1 MTTAD
6 VGAVVVG
13 AGIAGLAA
21 ALELQEKVREVFVV
35 DASDR
40 PGGVMRTDHVAGYVI
55 ERGPNTIQVKAPML
69 RLLER
74 LGLRDALLEAQPA
87 SRLRFIYRDGNL
99 FAVPLSPL
107 GFARTRLLSTRG
119 KLRLLSEPLRF
130 RRDATGESVAAF
142 AGRRFGDEAVAKL
155 IGPFLTGVYA
165 GDETVLGAEAVF
177 GSLVEL
183 ERRFGSVAIGLAAT
197 AFGRRR
203 ERGLAGTFS
212 ALQGLGPFARR
223 LAERLFEPPALGA
236 RVCEVVRDGAHWRVM
251 VSSPGGESMMRTPRV
266 VVATGAGEAA
276 AILRGASPE
285 LAEALAGISY
295 APIVGVPVGV
305 DPARVA
311 RKIRGFGFL
320 VPRDQD
326 MALLGCLFMSRLFPG
341 RAPAGRELLHCMLGG
356 RLHPEVIDLSDDV
369 LHKRVHADL
378 ERTLG
383 LREAPQLLAVT
394 RWPRAIPQPDGDHP
408 RRVAGIRKQLAELP
422 GLELAGAYLGGV
434 AVADA
439 LTSGCEA
446 AQRLAEGTLV

>member
-1 MTTAD
+1 MTAD

-35 DASDR
+35 DAGDR

-74 LGLRDALLEAQPA
+74 LGLRDALLAAQPA

-99 FAVPLSPL
+99 LPVPLSPL
-107 GFARTRLLSTRG
+107 GFARTRLLSARG
-119 KLRLLSEPLRF
+119 KLRLLTEPLRF

-165 GDETVLGAEAVF
+165 GDENVLGAEAVF

-183 ERRFGSVAIGLAAT
+183 ERRFGSVAIGLAAS
-197 AFGRRR
+197 AFARRR

-223 LAERLFEPPALGA
+223 LAERLIEPPALGA
-236 RVCEVVRDGAHWRVM
+236 RVGEIARDGVRWRVT
-251 VSSPGGESMMRTPRV
+251 VSSPGGESVMHTPRV

-276 AILRGASPE
+276 ALLRGASPE
-285 LAEALAGISY
+285 LAEALLGIPY
-295 APIVGVPVGV
+295 APIVGIPVGV
-305 DPARVA
+305 DPARVT
-311 RKIRGFGFL
+311 RKIAGFGFL

-326 MALLGCLFMSRLFPG
+326 LCLLGCLFMSRLFPG

-394 RWPRAIPQPDGDHP
+394 RWPRAIPQPDGEHP
-408 RRVAGIRKQLAELP
+408 RRMAGIRQQLSQLP
-422 GLELAGAYLGGV
+422 GLELAGAYVGGV
-434 AVADA
+434 SVADSLA
-439 LTSGCEA
+439 SGIAA
-446 AQRLAEGTLV
+446 AQRLTE

>member
-1 MTTAD
+1 VTTAD

-21 ALELQEKVREVFVV
+21 ALELQESVRDVFVV
-35 DASDR
+35 DAGDR
-40 PGGVMRTDHVAGYVI
+40 PGGVLRTDHVAGYVI
-55 ERGPNTIQVKAPML
+55 ERGPNTLQVKAPML
-69 RLLER
+69 RLLDR
-74 LGLRDALLEAQPA
+74 LGLRGALLAAQPA
-87 SRLRFIYRDGNL
+87 SRLRFIFRDGEL
-99 FAVPLSPL
+99 LPAPLSPL

-130 RRDATGESVAAF
+130 RRDATGESVAQF
-142 AGRRFGDEAVAKL
+142 AGRRFGDEAVARL

-165 GDETVLGAEAVF
+165 GDESVLGAEAVF

-197 AFGRRR
+197 ALGRRR
-203 ERGLAGTFS
+203 ERGLAGTYS

-223 LAERLFEPPALGA
+223 LAERLFEAPSLGTRA
-236 RVCEVVRDGAHWRVM
+236 TEVVRDGDHWRVS
-251 VSSPGGESMMRTPRV
+251 VASAGGESVMYTPRV
-266 VVATGAGEAA
+266 VIATGAGEAA
-276 AILRGASPE
+276 GILSAASPE
-285 LAEALAGISY
+285 LSEALAAIPY

-311 RKIRGFGFL
+311 RKIEGFGFL
-320 VPRDQD
+320 VPRQEDLS
-326 MALLGCLFMSRLFPG
+326 LLGCLFMSKLFPG

-356 RLHPEVIDLSDDV
+356 RLHPELIDLSDDV

-408 RRVAGIRKQLAELP
+408 RRVAGIRALLAQLP
-422 GLELAGAYLGGV
+422 GLELAGAYLEGV

-439 LTSGCEA
+439 LASGLSA
-446 AQRLAEGTLV
+446 AQRLSA